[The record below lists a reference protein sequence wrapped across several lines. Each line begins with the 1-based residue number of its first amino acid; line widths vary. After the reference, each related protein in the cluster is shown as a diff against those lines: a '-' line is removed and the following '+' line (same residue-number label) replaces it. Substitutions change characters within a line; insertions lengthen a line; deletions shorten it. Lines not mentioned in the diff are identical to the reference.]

1 MGFKLKGWIN
11 RSIIVDHLRREFNA
25 NNKVGVACVYCNSK
39 GQARQ
44 TVDSILASLL
54 LQLVV
59 ARGGPVDDEMLM
71 KFTRYFYH
79 EIRRYSKVFLIV
91 DALDE
96 LGKKLVK
103 SIATTCLESFLT
115 LGHSPNSEDSL
126 REQLAGAPPVVYA
139 AEQWGSHARQE
150 LDWKSEK
157 DASPIKA
164 QAQELLET
172 SDKLQCAIRV
182 MSLSQYSLQ
191 RRKDVT
197 KLHILAY
204 FGIDQLLER
213 FLRGKLDINAKDNH
227 GTTALHWAVRNGHK
241 AMVKLLVNNKN
252 TNINAKDSYGRT
264 ALHWAAR
271 SANKDIMSLLL

>member
-1 MGFKLKGWIN
+1 
-11 RSIIVDHLRREFNA
+11 
-25 NNKVGVACVYCNSK
+25 
-39 GQARQ
+39 
-44 TVDSILASLL
+44 
-54 LQLVV
+54 
-59 ARGGPVDDEMLM
+59 
-71 KFTRYFYH
+71 
-79 EIRRYSKVFLIV
+79 
-91 DALDE
+91 
-96 LGKKLVK
+96 
-103 SIATTCLESFLT
+103 
-115 LGHSPNSEDSL
+115 
-126 REQLAGAPPVVYA
+126 
-139 AEQWGSHARQE
+139 
-150 LDWKSEK
+150 
-157 DASPIKA
+157 
-164 QAQELLET
+164 
-172 SDKLQCAIRV
+172 

-227 GTTALHWAVRNGHK
+227 GTAALHWAVRNGHK

>member
-1 MGFKLKGWIN
+1 MRKKKQKDW
-11 RSIIVDHLRREFNA
+11 LR
-25 NNKVGVACVYCNSK
+25 
-39 GQARQ
+39 
-44 TVDSILASLL
+44 
-54 LQLVV
+54 
-59 ARGGPVDDEMLM
+59 
-71 KFTRYFYH
+71 
-79 EIRRYSKVFLIV
+79 
-91 DALDE
+91 DAP
-96 LGKKLVK
+96 G
-103 SIATTCLESFLT
+103 IATTCLESFLT

-197 KLHILAY
+197 KLHVLAY